1 METVKQLMICED
13 TKSQCVIYKP
23 FVYGTLYGSKINN
36 LIAPI
41 FKNSLDTICLLHT
54 VTTDI

>member
-1 METVKQLMICED
+1 METVKQLMIGED

-23 FVYGTLYGSKINN
+23 FVYGTLYGSKIN

-54 VTTDI
+54 VTTNI